1 MFKLKRLV
9 RFLVSVKR
17 EMANVK
23 WPTKKDMGIYSV
35 ATIMF
40 VVFFGLFFSLA
51 DAAIALVR
59 TWIG

>member
-1 MFKLKRLV
+1 MKKLV
-9 RFLVSVKR
+9 RFFVNVKR
-17 EMANVK
+17 EMSNVK
-23 WPTKKDMGIYSV
+23 WPTKKDMALYSF

-51 DAAIALVR
+51 DAGIALVR

>member
-1 MFKLKRLV
+1 MFELKKLI

-17 EMANVK
+17 EMSNVK
-23 WPTKKDMGIYSV
+23 WPTKKDMAVYSL

-40 VVFFGLFFSLA
+40 VVFFGLFFTLA
-51 DAAIALVR
+51 DAGIALVR